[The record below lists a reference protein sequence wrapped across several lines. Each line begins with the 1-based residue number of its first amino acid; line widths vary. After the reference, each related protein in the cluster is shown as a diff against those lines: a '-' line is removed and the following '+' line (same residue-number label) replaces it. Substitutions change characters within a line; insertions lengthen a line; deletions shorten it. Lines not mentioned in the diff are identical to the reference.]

1 MIKVLLVDD
10 HQIVI
15 DGIKSLLE
23 DAPGISCQ
31 GWSNSGQE
39 ALDQLV
45 DTPVDVVLLDI
56 NMPEMD
62 GLKTCQLIL
71 QQHPEI
77 KVIALTM
84 LSERSMIKAMV
95 QSGARGYLL
104 KNVGREELIR
114 AITRVYSGKSH
125 YSDDI
130 ADIILHPEWDKEK
143 ESTQIIL
150 SRREKQILQ
159 LIINELTTH
168 EVAEQLF
175 ISENTVETHRRNIMK
190 KLGARNTAGMVRIA
204 LENKLIEKS

>member
-15 DGIKSLLE
+15 DGIQSLLK

-31 GWSNSGQE
+31 GWANSGQE
-39 ALDQLV
+39 ALDLLV
-45 DTPVDVVLLDI
+45 DIPVDVVLLDI

-71 QQHPEI
+71 QQHPAI

-95 QSGARGYLL
+95 NNGAKGYLL

-114 AITRVYSGKSH
+114 AISRVFRGKSH

-130 ADIILHPEWDKEK
+130 ADIILHPELDKKK
-143 ESTQIIL
+143 ESPGFIV

-159 LIINELTTH
+159 LIINELTTQ
-168 EVAEQLF
+168 EIAEKLF

-204 LENKLIEKS
+204 LENKLVDQ